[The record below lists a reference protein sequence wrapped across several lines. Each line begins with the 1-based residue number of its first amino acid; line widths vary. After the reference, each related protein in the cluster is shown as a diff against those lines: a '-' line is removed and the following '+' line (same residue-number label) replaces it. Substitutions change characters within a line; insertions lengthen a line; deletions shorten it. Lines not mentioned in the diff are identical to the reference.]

1 MVLGRWRRCIPALIF
16 KILLMPAIIEFIE
29 KCLVWDNSADVF
41 GEYITEFHKM
51 KEEAERS
58 GNKVKRS
65 IAKLM
70 MNALYGK
77 TLQKAIFTQTDI
89 VNNIFEFNH
98 FLLDKQTKN
107 FNWIV
112 LGDDKM
118 IVSGEVKNEQKPR
131 HITKPC
137 QLGAFVTAYS
147 RKLML
152 FFIKAMDP
160 TLKQLHLLTLTLI
173 HFIFLVSIIGN

>member
-1 MVLGRWRRCIPALIF
+1 MEDGEGVYTSVDIQNSIDAGY
-16 KILLMPAIIEFIE
+16 KIEFIE

-41 GEYITEFHKM
+41 GEYITEFYKM

-65 IAKLM
+65 VAKLM

-77 TLQKAIFTQTDI
+77 TLQKAIFNQTEI

-107 FNWIV
+107 FNWMV
-112 LGDDKM
+112 LDDDHM
-118 IVSGEVKNEQKPR
+118 IVSGEIKNEQKTR

-152 FFIKAMDP
+152 FFMKAMDP
-160 TLKQLHLLTLTLI
+160 TLKQLTFTYTDTDSLH
-173 HFIFLVSIIGN
+173 IFAVYY